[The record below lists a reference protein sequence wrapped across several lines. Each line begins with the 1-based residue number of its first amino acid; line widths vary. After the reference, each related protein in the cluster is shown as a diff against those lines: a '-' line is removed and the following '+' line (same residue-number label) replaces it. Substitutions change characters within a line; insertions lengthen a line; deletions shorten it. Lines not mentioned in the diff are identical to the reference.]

1 MTTDQE
7 MIDFGLMMR
16 NNFSKN
22 KDTSTVKVY
31 TFPNLNSDE
40 AAIMVLGHHSHVDGI
55 AIL

>member
-1 MTTDQE
+1 
-7 MIDFGLMMR
+7 LMMR